1 MNLFLRSFF
10 SEVRN
15 MGKIKKKKRITF
27 KVLLLRGT
35 AVVLILTIICA
46 CFVSAYFGYR
56 EKEEC
61 TEFKKYIIEHYK
73 SQLSNTNFESAKE
86 LDDFCDEM
94 FAAQSGSSRIS
105 SDIYFRMGYSNISPV
120 SYNEYCFA
128 AALADKDG
136 SIISSRKMGML
147 ASISGYP
154 GYDDKDY
161 YCFND
166 FSDEP
171 EIEEMFKN
179 YSDLAQMFYDKKE
192 EYYLKTELDSIY
204 VDNEKQRFVPH
215 EGKITLYNVKD
226 ERHYVNRDK
235 MQEKYK
241 IVSEYKINI
250 NFDDSRYELITA
262 GMTGNF
268 PQFTAWHR
276 GAPDVFMDMLM
287 DPDNNY
293 RGYYSDSEPVKS
305 EVVIGDKKYD
315 LYVKVFYPRNSSEN
329 RLVTAVF
336 TIPFFILSVIIM
348 LFLCW
353 RKNVRNKARYRFEDF
368 QKNITDYLIT
378 NISGPV
384 EAIEKYTKD
393 LIDNNEIN
401 SDNVIIDENK
411 ESYESIIENVR
422 TVDKI
427 VSDALFYNNMDRIR
441 KKTSEEKQ
449 LANNI
454 PPELVKNI
462 L

>member
-1 MNLFLRSFF
+1 
-10 SEVRN
+10 
-15 MGKIKKKKRITF
+15 MGKIKKKKRVTF
-27 KVLLLRGT
+27 KGLLLRGT
-35 AVVLILTIICA
+35 AVVLILTIILA
-46 CFVSAYFGYR
+46 CVVSCIFGHN
-56 EKEEC
+56 EKDEC
-61 TEFKKYIIEHYK
+61 TSFKKYIIEYYK
-73 SQLSNTNFESAKE
+73 FQLSNTNFESAEE

-94 FAAQSGSSRIS
+94 FAAQSGGSRIS
-105 SDIYFRMGYSNISPV
+105 SDLYYYMGYSNISPMT
-120 SYNEYCFA
+120 YNEYCFA

-147 ASISGYP
+147 ARISGYP

-171 EIEEMFKN
+171 EVEEMFKN
-179 YSDLAQMFYDKKE
+179 YSELVRMFYDKKE
-192 EYYLKTELDSIY
+192 DYYIVTELDSIY
-204 VDNEKQRFVPH
+204 VDNEKRRFVPH

-226 ERHYVNRDK
+226 ERHYTSRSQL
-235 MQEKYK
+235 QEKCK

-268 PQFTAWHR
+268 PQFSTWHR
-276 GAPDVFMDMLM
+276 GVPDNFMDMLM

-293 RGYYSDSEPVKS
+293 RGYYSDNEPVKS
-305 EVVIGDKKYD
+305 EVIIGDKKYD
-315 LYVKVFYPRNSSEN
+315 LYVKVFYPHNSAEN

-393 LIDNNEIN
+393 LIDNNETD
-401 SDNVIIDENK
+401 SKNVIIDDNK
-411 ESYESIIENVR
+411 ERYESIIENVR

-454 PPELVKNI
+454 PAELVKNI

>member
-1 MNLFLRSFF
+1 
-10 SEVRN
+10 
-15 MGKIKKKKRITF
+15 
-27 KVLLLRGT
+27 
-35 AVVLILTIICA
+35 
-46 CFVSAYFGYR
+46 
-56 EKEEC
+56 
-61 TEFKKYIIEHYK
+61 
-73 SQLSNTNFESAKE
+73 
-86 LDDFCDEM
+86 
-94 FAAQSGSSRIS
+94 
-105 SDIYFRMGYSNISPV
+105 
-120 SYNEYCFA
+120 
-128 AALADKDG
+128 
-136 SIISSRKMGML
+136 MGMV
-147 ASISGYP
+147 ARISGYP
-154 GYDDKDY
+154 GYEDKEY
-161 YCFND
+161 YCFNN

-171 EIEEMFKN
+171 EITEMFKN
-179 YSDLAQMFYDKKE
+179 YSELAQMFYDKKE
-192 EYYLKTELDSIY
+192 VYYLKTELDSIY

-226 ERHYVNRDK
+226 ERHYINRDQ

-241 IVSEYKINI
+241 IVSEYRINI

-276 GAPDVFMDMLM
+276 GVSDKFMNMLM

-305 EVVIGDKKYD
+305 EVVIGNKKYD
-315 LYVKVFYPRNSSEN
+315 LYVKVFDPKYSSEH
-329 RLVTAVF
+329 RLFIAVY
-336 TIPFFILSVIIM
+336 TIPFFVLSLIIM

-393 LIDNNEIN
+393 LIDNNGTDSKN
-401 SDNVIIDENK
+401 AIIDDNK
-411 ESYESIIENVR
+411 ERYESIIENVR

-454 PPELVKNI
+454 PAELVKNI